1 MRVWSFP
8 CIVVAGTPHERP
20 GSYDLSQPSVLIIS
34 DESEFSSTIVAR
46 WQTERSVP
54 AFLMTTTAG
63 WNESEMAGCDLVIV
77 AGVKDLVA
85 PVFKAVDESGKPVIL
100 LATASLELQR
110 VHNQHARF
118 MLVREHEGWVEVV
131 VALAAETL
139 RRLEANQ
146 RTRRAEQ
153 ALAQAEGHAMLGR
166 YMLDMRHSMNNAL
179 TSVLGNA
186 ELMLLEPGAFSA
198 EVRDQLATI
207 HTMALRI
214 HDIVQRFSSMESEM
228 KLAAKSH
235 TEMKAPTARL
245 AAVR

>member
-1 MRVWSFP
+1 
-8 CIVVAGTPHERP
+8 
-20 GSYDLSQPSVLIIS
+20 LSQASVLIIA
-34 DESEFSSTIVAR
+34 DETEVGSTVVAR

-54 AFLMTTTAG
+54 ALVMMTTAG
-63 WNESEMAGCDLVIV
+63 WNESQIKECDLVII
-77 AGVKDLVA
+77 AGVKQVAA

-100 LATASLELQR
+100 LVTDSLDLQR
-110 VHNQHARF
+110 VRSEYPRF

-139 RRLEANQ
+139 RRLEANL

-153 ALAQAEGHAMLGR
+153 ALSQAEGHATLGR

-186 ELMLLEPGAFSA
+186 ELMLLEPGAFTA
-198 EVRDQLATI
+198 EARDQLATI

-214 HDIVQRFSSMESEM
+214 HDIVQRFTSMESEM

-235 TEMKAPTARL
+235 SEMKAPTARL

>member
-1 MRVWSFP
+1 
-8 CIVVAGTPHERP
+8 
-20 GSYDLSQPSVLIIS
+20 LSQASVLIIS
-34 DESEFSSTIVAR
+34 DESEFASTIVAR
-46 WQTERSVP
+46 WQTERCVP
-54 AFLMTTTAG
+54 TFVMMTTAG
-63 WNESEMAGCDLVIV
+63 WNELQMTGCDLVII
-77 AGVKDLVA
+77 AGVKELVA
-85 PVFKAVDESGKPVIL
+85 PVFKSVDESGKPVIL
-100 LATASLELQR
+100 LATGSLELQR
-110 VHNQHARF
+110 VHSELARF

-139 RRLEANQ
+139 RRLEANF

-153 ALAQAEGHAMLGR
+153 ALSQAEGHAMLGR

-186 ELMLLEPGAFSA
+186 ELMLLEPGAFTA

-228 KLAAKSH
+228 KLASKSH
-235 TEMKAPTARL
+235 SEMKAPTARL